1 MTKNLQMHE
10 YLTILIFKRRLQQIC
25 LTLNNTI
32 SSINEIIRM
41 VDISLQVYIEILQ
54 INLTSTK
61 LRRCRS

>member
-1 MTKNLQMHE
+1 MTKNLQMHK

-54 INLTSTK
+54 INCGGVAVS
-61 LRRCRS
+61 